1 MLIFEFLA
9 GGLANAITSGLLQPL
24 DIAKTRMQTAP
35 RTSSGAA
42 PPSLLATLR
51 SMHARGGLG
60 GLFLPG
66 LAASAAREM
75 LYSGVKA
82 GLYVPLRDAF
92 LSRLPPGGGGG
103 GDSAARV
110 AAALSTGVLGSL
122 LANPIDVV
130 KIRLMRD
137 PSAYRSTLSA
147 LPALARAEGAAGL
160 YRGLLPSTLRGAAV
174 SAGELATYDIAKA
187 ALRRSGA
194 PPLRRDGV
202 PLHVAASLVAG
213 AVAAVVAAPFDVLK
227 ARAMSAAGEAGTLRG
242 VLRGLAAEGGLPRSL
257 FVGVLPAYLR
267 LGPHA
272 LIAFPI
278 FEQLRAA
285 FGLSYL

>member
-1 MLIFEFLA
+1 MASLALAQQALALACAAAGVAGVCVLAPRLYTASLA
-9 GGLANAITSGLLQPL
+9 G
-24 DIAKTRMQTAP
+24 
-35 RTSSGAA
+35 A
-42 PPSLLATLR
+42 PPPASGVLLASLCIFFG
-51 SMHARGGLG
+51 A
-60 GLFLPG
+60 
-66 LAASAAREM
+66 E
-75 LYSGVKA
+75 
-82 GLYVPLRDAF
+82 
-92 LSRLPPGGGGG
+92 
-103 GDSAARV
+103 
-110 AAALSTGVLGSL
+110 ALWW
-122 LANPIDVV
+122 
-130 KIRLMRD
+130 
-137 PSAYRSTLSA
+137 
-147 LPALARAEGAAGL
+147 
-160 YRGLLPSTLRGAAV
+160 
-174 SAGELATYDIAKA
+174 
-187 ALRRSGA
+187 LRRSGA